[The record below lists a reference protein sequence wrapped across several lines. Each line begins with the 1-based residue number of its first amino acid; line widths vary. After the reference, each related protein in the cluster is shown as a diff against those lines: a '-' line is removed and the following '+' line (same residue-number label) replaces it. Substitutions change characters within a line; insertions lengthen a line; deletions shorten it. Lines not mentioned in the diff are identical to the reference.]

1 MDLKPGPPA
10 SGGQSHEN
18 EGSVIKNPPESV
30 FFGPQ
35 GLRVA
40 WRLPIALSLWFVV
53 SGVLQTLLFLIPGT
67 RAWLHAQTASG
78 TASPRLIL
86 FLEGPNLAAT
96 LATMLMMTK
105 IEGRSF
111 SDYYLPGKD
120 AFGRHFWQGFPFG
133 FLMLSLLMASI
144 SVAHGF
150 SFGTLALGAGEAV
163 KFGLLYLAGFIL
175 VALFEE
181 ASFRGYLQS
190 TLQLAMG
197 FWPAALVL
205 AAFFGAIHL
214 GNTSEARYGA
224 FMAGCF
230 GLFAAFV
237 LRRTGNLWF
246 VIGIHTAWDWGETFF
261 YSAPDSGILAS
272 GHLMN
277 STLQGP
283 LWLTGGAS
291 GPEASAFSLLV
302 LALAAL
308 VIHMLF
314 PAKPQKDL
322 SSTTEE
328 TSRG

>member
-18 EGSVIKNPPESV
+18 EGSVFEKPRESV
-30 FFGPQ
+30 FFGPE

-53 SGVLQTLLFLIPGT
+53 VTVLQTLLLLIPGT
-67 RAWLHAQTASG
+67 RAWLHAQNASG
-78 TASPRLIL
+78 TASPGLVF

-96 LATMLMMTK
+96 LAVMLAMTK

-111 SDYYLPGKD
+111 ADYYLPGKS
-120 AFGRHFWQGFPFG
+120 AFGRDFWQGFPFG
-133 FLMLSLLMASI
+133 FLMLSLLMAVI
-144 SVAHGF
+144 AAGHGF
-150 SFGTLALGAGEAV
+150 SFGARALSGGEAV

-224 FMAGCF
+224 FAAGCF
-230 GLFAAFV
+230 GLFTAFV

-246 VIGIHTAWDWGETFF
+246 AIGIHTGWDWGETFF

-272 GHLMN
+272 GHLTN
-277 STLQGP
+277 STFHGAA
-283 LWLTGGAS
+283 WLTGGAS
-291 GPEASAFSLLV
+291 GPEGSAFSLLV
-302 LALAAL
+302 LALGSLA
-308 VIHMLF
+308 IHFLF
-314 PAKPQKDL
+314 PAKPRTD
-322 SSTTEE
+322 
-328 TSRG
+328 